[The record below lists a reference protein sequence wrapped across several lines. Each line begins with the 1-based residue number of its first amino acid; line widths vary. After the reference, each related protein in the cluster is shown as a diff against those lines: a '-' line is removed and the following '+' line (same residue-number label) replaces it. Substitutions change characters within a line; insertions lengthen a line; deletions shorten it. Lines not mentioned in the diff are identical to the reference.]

1 MPTSVKRLLL
11 GRRLRTEQAAEE
23 RLPKFLALPIFASD
37 ALSSV
42 AYGTGEIMATLLVAG
57 TAHFHLTLP
66 IAIGIVVLLAIVAT
80 SYRQTVLA
88 YPGGGGA
95 YIVARDNLGIVSAQV
110 AGAALLI
117 DYILTVAVSVSSGV
131 AAVKSLV
138 WTQYHIMIPIVA
150 VAVCAVI
157 VVALINLRGV
167 KESGAIFAAPTYVF
181 IAIVTTVIAVGLW
194 KYFNSSIPLAF
205 SGDAFRNAVP
215 DTENAVSHP
224 HLQTLG
230 WFLILH
236 AFASGCAALT
246 GVEAISNG
254 VTAFKQP
261 AARNAAITMIWMAAI
276 LGVFFVGLSWLAV
289 QVQALPDTAEGVH
302 ETVVSQIGRMVMG
315 AGQSPVGTIVYY
327 LLQVFT
333 ALILILAANTSFAGF
348 PRLAAIIARDGFL
361 PRQLSNL
368 GDRLVY
374 DRGIIALTL
383 LSILL
388 IIWKKGDVHQL
399 IPLYAV
405 GVFLSFSISQTG
417 MVRRWLRLRTPGW
430 QWKVLVNGIG
440 AIVTCIVLL
449 VIAVVK
455 FTHGAYLVVIL
466 IPLLVLMFLRIHAH
480 YHSVKCETEVVEEE
494 LLNVVPPKH
503 AVLVLAPGMTR
514 GALVAVNY
522 ARTLAGDIRVIHVEV
537 DPEKTPAFRDIWLKY
552 FPHVTLVILASPYRS
567 IVEPVLA
574 YLDEVQR
581 EAPNTQITVVL
592 PEMVVA
598 RPWQNLLHGQTALV
612 LKLHLLGR
620 KDVVV
625 TNVRYHMTPEQISL
639 GDMFLIQKEFE
650 GHM

>member
-42 AYGTGEIMATLLVAG
+42 AYGIGEIMAALLVAG
-57 TAHFHLTLP
+57 TAHFHWTLP
-66 IAIGIVVLLAIVAT
+66 ISIGIVVLLAIVAT

-95 YIVARDNLGIVSAQV
+95 YIVARDNLGIVFAQV

-138 WTQYHIMIPIVA
+138 WTQFHIMIPIVA
-150 VAVCAVI
+150 VAVGAVI

-167 KESGAIFAAPTYVF
+167 KETGAIFAAPTYLF
-181 IAIVTTVIAVGLW
+181 IAIVSIVIAVGLW

-215 DTENAVSHP
+215 HTESVVSHP

-276 LGVFFVGLSWLAV
+276 MGVFIVGLSWLAV

-315 AGQSPVGTIVYY
+315 AGQSPVGTVVYY

-417 MVRRWLRLRTPGW
+417 MVRRWLRLRTSGW

-440 AIVTCIVLL
+440 AIVTFIVLL

-455 FTHGAYLVVIL
+455 FMHGAYLVVLL

-503 AVLVLAPGMTR
+503 AVLVLTPGMTR

-537 DPEKTPAFRDIWLKY
+537 DPEKTPAFRDMWLKY
-552 FPHVTLVILASPYRS
+552 FPNVTLVILASPYRS

-574 YLDEVQR
+574 YLDEVQK

-592 PEMVVA
+592 PEMVVTK
-598 RPWQNLLHGQTALV
+598 PWQNLLHGQTALV

-625 TNVRYHMTPEQISL
+625 TNVRYHMTPEKISL
-639 GDMFLIQKEFE
+639 NDMFMIQKEFE
-650 GHM
+650 GQK